1 MSPAAVFTIEDA
13 DRLVLEAA
21 DTLFYERG
29 ISGVSIAEI
38 RDASGV
44 SLRRIYGLYP
54 SKRDLVL
61 AWLNDRH
68 IRWMTWFT
76 ETVERHIARGTD
88 PVLASFDALRE
99 WTRSPGYRGCAFIN
113 AIAEPTEID
122 DAHRAIVAEHK
133 LALVRHLATLSTRTR
148 SRTPAWFA
156 DALVVLIDGAI
167 VQSTVFG
174 NNKPITAARKAAAHL
189 LETLP

>member
-1 MSPAAVFTIEDA
+1 MSPAATFTIDDA
-13 DRLVLEAA
+13 DRLVLDTA

-29 ISGVSIAEI
+29 ISGVGMAEI

-54 SKRDLVL
+54 SKRDLVA

-68 IRWMTWFT
+68 DRWMRWFT
-76 ETVERHIARGTD
+76 VTVDRHIARGTD
-88 PVLASFDALRE
+88 PVLAPFDALRE

-122 DAHRAIVAEHK
+122 DSHRAIVADHK
-133 LALVRHLATLSTRTR
+133 RSLVRHLATLATRR
-148 SRTPAWFA
+148 QSRTPPWFA
-156 DALVVLIDGAI
+156 DALAVLIDGAI
-167 VQSTVFG
+167 VQSAIFG
-174 NNKPITAARKAAAHL
+174 NDKPIIAARRAAARL
-189 LETLP
+189 LETMP